1 MNHKDPIDQF
11 LDAIFPDSLESR
23 KSSEETKEEPAAV
36 KGKPAVPEPDPPT
49 GAEDPS
55 ELTTEDVQASLSRNK
70 EGRVMQTMFN
80 CQTALNLDP
89 VIGGKL
95 RRNQMTGMIDLVG
108 EVPWNRGPGI
118 SLTDTDVHEIE
129 SRFELSYG
137 LSPGKKMQNT
147 IDLVANQNRYHP
159 VVERL
164 ESFTWDGQPRVRR
177 MLHHFLGAEQ
187 SEFTEEVTLLMMRA
201 AIRRVL
207 KPGCKFDQMVCFI
220 GDQGAGKSTFF
231 RFLAL
236 EDEWFSDDLKSLD
249 DRRIFEKLQGHWII
263 EMSEMLTLANAKSIE
278 EIKSFLSR
286 QKDTH
291 RVAYGRFPQDYLRSC
306 IFVGTTN
313 SMEFLP
319 LDRSG
324 NRRFIPVAIY
334 PDRADVHILDDEQAS
349 RAYIRQAWAEMMQI
363 YKQDEDKP
371 LCLPRRMEKRR
382 HELQLQ
388 FMPEDGKAGIIR
400 DWMEKRAPEYICGM
414 MVWREALGETQQP
427 KNYEL
432 REIAEIIRHT
442 PGWEVVSSHRF
453 GNEYGIQRA
462 YRNPNGGFQDIPD
475 EIRNEVPFSL

>member
-1 MNHKDPIDQF
+1 MNINHTHGDYIDQL
-11 LDAIFPDSLESR
+11 LDKIILPEPTPEDAESAPEGTLVKEAASAPKADDSSGLTIQDVQDSLN
-23 KSSEETKEEPAAV
+23 
-36 KGKPAVPEPDPPT
+36 
-49 GAEDPS
+49 
-55 ELTTEDVQASLSRNK
+55 RNK
-70 EGRVMQTMFN
+70 EGRVLQTMFN
-80 CQTALNLDP
+80 CEMALTLDP
-89 VIGGKL
+89 IVGRKL
-95 RRNQMTGMIDLVG
+95 RKNMMTGMIDLVG
-108 EVPWNRGPGI
+108 EVPWLRGPGLA
-118 SLTDTDVHEIE
+118 LTDTDVHEIE

-159 VVERL
+159 ILERL
-164 ESFTWDGQPRVRR
+164 RSFTWDGKPRVRQ

-201 AIRRVL
+201 AIRRVV

-236 EDEWFSDDLKSLD
+236 EDEWFSDDLRSLD

-291 RVAYGRFPQDYLRSC
+291 RVAYGRYPQDYLRSC

-313 SMEFLP
+313 SLEFLP

-334 PDRADVHILDDEQAS
+334 PEQAEVHILDDEKAS
-349 RAYIRQAWAEMMQI
+349 RTYIRQAWAEMMQI
-363 YKQDEDKP
+363 YKQDEDRP
-371 LCLPRRMEKRR
+371 LCLPKRMEKQL

-414 MVWREALGETQQP
+414 MVWREALGETGQP

-442 PGWEVVSSHRF
+442 PDWQVVSSHRF
-453 GNEYGIQRA
+453 GNEYGTQRA
-462 YRNPNGGFQDIPD
+462 YKNPNGGFQDIP
-475 EIRNEVPFSL
+475 EEMRNEVPFSL